1 MARFI
6 SKLLFCLGGFFV
18 GSVFLDWLFWG
29 EGVISNKNS
38 VYCSALFASVL
49 LKPDV

>member
-6 SKLLFCLGGFFV
+6 SKFLFCLGGFFV

-29 EGVISNKNS
+29 FFGGRG
-38 VYCSALFASVL
+38 LFQIKIVFTVL
-49 LKPDV
+49 HYLPLSF